1 MSPWEMKD
9 TELVGDM
16 EFLPSNLAE
25 GRSRKCHRCAH
36 PWQRGSGIWLRHFVR
51 WKEEM
56 KLCKVKRRDC

>member
-36 PWQRGSGIWLRHFVR
+36 PWQRGSGIWLRYFVR
-51 WKEEM
+51 
-56 KLCKVKRRDC
+56 